1 MLKLLRLVA
10 CTLLLCTSSAL
21 LPIHAEEPAAAP
33 VVVTVDE
40 PATATTGEQTGP
52 KQEKVD
58 ILRQG
63 MFHWEMI
70 PLWIISFILLA
81 VIFERANAL
90 RSKKVIDAVMIERVV
105 ELMQEADLDVALAEA
120 KKSPTV
126 IGQAWAQ
133 ALHEFSLGGVA
144 LEEVLTSATTRA
156 LRPLKRNLPTLA
168 TLATISPL
176 FGLFATVL
184 GIMISFGQMG
194 AEGGADKAELARAI
208 GIALFGTAGGILMAI
223 PAIVTGRFFLSKI
236 NGFAERCEAAIDQ
249 IRYGYTRA
257 VAELDGKKS

>member
-33 VVVTVDE
+33 VVVTADE
-40 PATATTGEQTGP
+40 PTTATTGEQVEP

-105 ELMQEADLDVALAEA
+105 ELMQEADLDGALAEA

-133 ALHEFSLGGVA
+133 ALHEFSLGGVS

-176 FGLFATVL
+176 FGLIATVM

-223 PAIVTGRFFLSKI
+223 PAIITGRFFLSKI

>member
-1 MLKLLRLVA
+1 
-10 CTLLLCTSSAL
+10 
-21 LPIHAEEPAAAP
+21 
-33 VVVTVDE
+33 
-40 PATATTGEQTGP
+40 
-52 KQEKVD
+52 
-58 ILRQG
+58 
-63 MFHWEMI
+63 
-70 PLWIISFILLA
+70 
-81 VIFERANAL
+81 
-90 RSKKVIDAVMIERVV
+90 MIERVV
-105 ELMQEADLDVALAEA
+105 ELMQEADLDGALAEA

-223 PAIVTGRFFLSKI
+223 PAIITGRFFLSKI